1 MLLSREGE
9 EIRGRAASPQK
20 LGLHFHQ
27 SSTEKAPPALAAL
40 GSPGSTQQGPER
52 GAELRGRDGPSSLA
66 AQHRV
71 GMPKAGLCLQT
82 GFKEDGEKR
91 DTV

>member
-1 MLLSREGE
+1 MAMLLLHRNSDCIFTRVALRKPPQLWQRRAVPAARSRVLSG
-9 EIRGRAASPQK
+9 A
-20 LGLHFHQ
+20 
-27 SSTEKAPPALAAL
+27 
-40 GSPGSTQQGPER
+40 
-52 GAELRGRDGPSSLA
+52 AELWGRDGPSSLT
-66 AQHRV
+66 AQRRA

>member
-27 SSTEKAPPALAAL
+27 SSTEKAPPALAVP
-40 GSPGSTQQGPER
+40 GSPGSTQQGPEWGC
-52 GAELRGRDGPSSLA
+52 GAAGKGRPQQPRSSAPGGNAKGWVVLADG
-66 AQHRV
+66 
-71 GMPKAGLCLQT
+71 
-82 GFKEDGEKR
+82 F
-91 DTV
+91 

>member
-1 MLLSREGE
+1 MAVLLLHRNSDC
-9 EIRGRAASPQK
+9 IFTRAALRKPPQ
-20 LGLHFHQ
+20 LWQCRAL
-27 SSTEKAPPALAAL
+27 PAAHSRVLSGA
-40 GSPGSTQQGPER
+40 
-52 GAELRGRDGPSSLA
+52 AELRGRDGPSSLA
-66 AQHRV
+66 AQRRV